1 MLHFRFEAAGVSSEK
16 SYTEILKAS
25 SIMGGAAGI
34 NLLLGMLRVKFAAV
48 FIGTTG
54 VGLISSFGAVQGLIS
69 TLAGLGIQSS
79 SVRDIAAALG
89 KGDQGA
95 IGRAVLT
102 LRRVCWLTG
111 LIGMAAMMLLAPWL
125 CQLTFGHRE
134 YALDIAALGFV
145 ILFGNL
151 SGGQMA
157 LIQGMRRIGDM
168 ARANIYGAAA
178 GTVAAIG
185 FYATLGLRGIVPTLL
200 TVSALQLALSWF
212 FARRVSVPKVEL
224 TLRQTF
230 SEASSMVRLGLV
242 MMWNGLMGSAVS
254 YLTITLIT
262 QHEGTQAVGLYSAAF
277 ALSGMFVSF
286 VLGAMGADYY
296 PRLTGVASDKPAMV
310 RLVNEQTEIG
320 LLLAL
325 PGLLATM
332 ALAPWILQI
341 FYTREF
347 LSAVELLQWFIL
359 GCLGRVISWPLGFVM
374 LALGKG
380 RWFLLTETSLNLV
393 HVTLVALGLQLYGIE
408 GVAIAFVVMYI
419 GYIAAVLLVSRRLIA
434 FKWSSECIR
443 LGLLSLPILGV
454 IFTASR
460 LLPPWPA
467 TGLGL
472 SLTLITSV
480 LCLRGLVARVGSQHR
495 IVRAITRLPGGKLL
509 LVAH

>member
-1 MLHFRFEAAGVSSEK
+1 MTSKSS
-16 SYTEILKAS
+16 YAQILKAS

-54 VGLISSFGAVQGLIS
+54 VGLISSFGALQGLIG

-79 SVRDIAAALG
+79 AVREIAAAVG
-89 KGDQGA
+89 KGDDQA
-95 IGRAVLT
+95 VGRAVLA
-102 LRRVCWLTG
+102 LRRICWLTG
-111 LIGMAAMMLLAPWL
+111 LVGMAAMMLLAPL
-125 CQLTFGHRE
+125 LSQLTFGHRD
-134 YALDIAALGFV
+134 YTLDIAALGV
-145 ILFGNL
+145 IILFGNL

-185 FYATLGLRGIVPTLL
+185 FYAALGLRGIIPTLL
-200 TVSALQLALSWF
+200 AVSAIQLALSF
-212 FARRVSVPKVEL
+212 HFARRVPVPKVSL
-224 TLRQTF
+224 TWRQTF
-230 SEASSMVRLGLV
+230 AEASGMVRLGLV
-242 MMWNGLMGSAVS
+242 MMWTGLMGSAVA
-254 YLTITLIT
+254 YLTVTLIT

-277 ALSGMFVSF
+277 ALSGMFVNF

-296 PRLTGVASDKPAMV
+296 PRLTAVASDKPAMV
-310 RLVNEQTEIG
+310 RMVNEQTEIG

-347 LSAVELLQWFIL
+347 LGAVELLQWFIL

-380 RWFLLTETSLNLV
+380 RWYLLTETSFNFL
-393 HVTLVALGLQLYGIE
+393 HVALVAVGLQFYGIE
-408 GVAIAFVVMYI
+408 GVAIAFVVMYV
-419 GYIAAVLLVSRRLIA
+419 GYITAVLLVSRHLIG
-434 FKWSSECIR
+434 FKWSGECIR
-443 LGLLSLPILGV
+443 FGLLSLPVLGV

-460 LLPPWPA
+460 TLPLWPA
-467 TGLGL
+467 TWLGL
-472 SLTLITSV
+472 ALTVVAGV
-480 LCLRGLVARVGSQHR
+480 LCLRGLVARVGSEHR

-509 LVAH
+509 LLAH

>member
-1 MLHFRFEAAGVSSEK
+1 MTSKSS
-16 SYTEILKAS
+16 YAQILKAS

-54 VGLISSFGAVQGLIS
+54 VGLISSFGALQGLIG

-79 SVRDIAAALG
+79 AVREIAAAVG
-89 KGDQGA
+89 KGDDQA
-95 IGRAVLT
+95 VGRAVLA

-111 LIGMAAMMLLAPWL
+111 LVGMAAMMLLAPWL
-125 CQLTFGHRE
+125 SQLTFGHRD
-134 YALDIAALGFV
+134 YTLDIAALGLI

-185 FYATLGLRGIVPTLL
+185 FYAALGLRGIIPTLL
-200 TVSALQLALSWF
+200 AVSAIQLALSF
-212 FARRVSVPKVEL
+212 HFARRVPVPKVSL
-224 TLRQTF
+224 TWRQTF
-230 SEASSMVRLGLV
+230 AEASGMVRLGLV
-242 MMWNGLMGSAVS
+242 MMWNGLLGSAVA
-254 YLTITLIT
+254 YLTVTLIT

-277 ALSGMFVSF
+277 ALSGMFVNF

-310 RLVNEQTEIG
+310 RMVNEQTEIG

-347 LSAVELLQWFIL
+347 LGAVELLQWFIL

-374 LALGKG
+374 LALSKG
-380 RWFLLTETSLNLV
+380 RWFLLTETSFNLV
-393 HVTLVALGLQLYGIE
+393 HVALVALGLQFYGIE
-408 GVAIAFVVMYI
+408 GVAIAFVVMYV
-419 GYIAAVLLVSRRLIA
+419 GYITAVLLVSRHLIG
-434 FKWSSECIR
+434 FKWSGECTRI
-443 LGLLSLPILGV
+443 GLVSLPVLGA
-454 IFTASR
+454 IFIASR
-460 LLPPWPA
+460 LLPLWPA
-467 TGLGL
+467 TGVGL
-472 SLTLITSV
+472 SLTLVTSV
-480 LCLRGLVARVGSQHR
+480 LCLRGLATRVGAEHR

-509 LVAH
+509 LPAH